1 MIVKQKRVE
10 DTSSS
15 DSDTDPL
22 NMLNESELR
31 KKIKFGHNIKE
42 DQVLDTDNK
51 GNRRK
56 QRKRMVVKQKRVE
69 DTSSSDSDT
78 NSYNDPDYDPKSEEP
93 EESGESCDEVYVNK
107 PTERQKVKNPNTC
120 KSQKLTEMKTIE
132 AAKGDNEM
140 MMEAKVPHRETN
152 EENTECHENYQEQLD
167 QEATDVKEE
176 TLEENEITRDKTFP
190 QIYIRKVMKSSKR
203 KKWRSKKT
211 S

>member
-1 MIVKQKRVE
+1 M
-10 DTSSS
+10 DH
-15 DSDTDPL
+15 
-22 NMLNESELR
+22 
-31 KKIKFGHNIKE
+31 KIKEEQILESDGNLKS
-42 DQVLDTDNK
+42 K
-51 GNRRK
+51 GNKLK

-78 NSYNDPDYDPKSEEP
+78 NSYDDPDYDPKSEEP

-120 KSQKLTEMKTIE
+120 KSQKLTEMK
-132 AAKGDNEM
+132 
-140 MMEAKVPHRETN
+140 
-152 EENTECHENYQEQLD
+152 
-167 QEATDVKEE
+167 ATDVKEE